1 MEVTRKYGERSAPIN
16 MNAELERMKADRLST
31 KLWYSRMQ
39 EYLQKT
45 TLRRPVVVGVF
56 QGQTVSEINEIV
68 RKTGIDIVQLH
79 GDETVQ
85 DLEQIIAPC
94 IKVLHMSTEVSVEDT
109 HSVDKLKHDIELFA
123 GKAVAILLDS
133 RVPGEVCR

>member
-1 MEVTRKYGERSAPIN
+1 MH
-16 MNAELERMKADRLST
+16 AELERMKADRLST
-31 KLWYSRMQ
+31 KLWFSRMQ

-68 RKTGIDIVQLH
+68 KKTGIDIVQLH

-85 DLEQIIAPC
+85 DLEQVNAPC
-94 IKVLHMSTEVSVEDT
+94 IKVLHMSTEVGVKDT
-109 HSVDKLKHDIELFA
+109 HSVDKLKRDIELFA

-133 RVPGEVCR
+133 RVPGKV

>member
-1 MEVTRKYGERSAPIN
+1 MH
-16 MNAELERMKADRLST
+16 AELERMKADRLST
-31 KLWYSRMQ
+31 KLWFSRMQ

-68 RKTGIDIVQLH
+68 KKTGIDIVQLH

-85 DLEQIIAPC
+85 DLEQVNAPC
-94 IKVLHMSTEVSVEDT
+94 IKVLHMSTEVGVEDT
-109 HSVDKLKHDIELFA
+109 HSVDKLKRDIELFA

-133 RVPGEVCR
+133 RVPGKV

>member
-68 RKTGIDIVQLH
+68 RK
-79 GDETVQ
+79 
-85 DLEQIIAPC
+85 
-94 IKVLHMSTEVSVEDT
+94 
-109 HSVDKLKHDIELFA
+109 
-123 GKAVAILLDS
+123 
-133 RVPGEVCR
+133 